1 MSSPAQKS
9 DPRYSPPQAY
19 LGVPAVE
26 SAGRLR
32 TGPILAGFAAQLG
45 AYLGLAVI
53 ISVLFFFAIQRG
65 WFDPEDANA
74 WISHAMAGPER
85 WLFETLGLAIGVFG
99 GYVAGRV
106 ARRAEVEHAFVF
118 GACSAC
124 LSFLVIG
131 LQETVANALQDP
143 EFLFSLALG
152 VAAACFGGQLA
163 ATQRDAE
170 FLDRS
175 G

>member
-26 SAGRLR
+26 SAGRLC
-32 TGPILAGFAAQLG
+32 TGPILAGFAA
-45 AYLGLAVI
+45 
-53 ISVLFFFAIQRG
+53 
-65 WFDPEDANA
+65 
-74 WISHAMAGPER
+74 
-85 WLFETLGLAIGVFG
+85 
-99 GYVAGRV
+99 GRI

-131 LQETVANALQDP
+131 LQEPVAKALQDP

-170 FLDRS
+170 FLNRS